1 MEKQQTKRALFELHT
16 SVFLFGFTGILGRLI
31 EVGETQLV
39 FNRMWMTAIMMGILV
54 SIKGKIPRYSLK
66 DLLIIAGIS
75 SAIGIHWILFYGS
88 IKYGSVSV
96 AMVCLSAITIFTVVL
111 EPLFFK
117 QKFSFLRLSFA
128 LVAMLGMAI
137 MADELR
143 DQLKGIII
151 GLAAAFFSALF
162 TILNK
167 RIIHRFDSRALSF
180 YEMLLGFVVLSALI
194 PVIDVFLPVKWIVPS
209 VSDWVYLLI
218 LSFFCTT
225 LAFNLSLS
233 SLRFL
238 SPFTVNL
245 AINLEP
251 IYGILL
257 AFAIFKEYTLLGPGF
272 YLGAGIVMLA
282 VFGESLWKNAKIM
295 KHKLK
300 KVR

>member
-1 MEKQQTKRALFELHT
+1 MEKQQTKRALLELHI

-39 FNRMWMTAIMMGILV
+39 FNRMWMTAIMMGALV
-54 SIKGKIPRYSLK
+54 AIKGKIPRYPLK

-96 AMVCLSAITIFTVVL
+96 AMVCLSAITIFTVIL